1 MAITIQ
7 PASMTDIPA
16 LVDLL
21 GILFA
26 IEQDFTP
33 DPPAQQR
40 GLELLL
46 KHPERG
52 QILLAC
58 DESAG
63 VIGMVSIGDT
73 NFRGTGDAVSLTY
86 ETSGDD
92 TDAHGYSLSYRHPWI
107 DSKETVGTLRI
118 YNRTYEYDDYD
129 TNDSVG
135 DCDSAFTS
143 FFRIA
148 SSCDVDHAAVDEVEN
163 CDYSDQGQ
171 SDVNNIADQCTKVSL
186 ENSNSADVSNLIALC
201 KGSSCRG

>member
-7 PASMTDIPA
+7 SASMTDIPA

-33 DPPAQQR
+33 DPTAQQR

-63 VIGMVSIGDT
+63 VIGMVSAQLVIST
-73 NFRGTGDAVSLTY
+73 AVGAPSAWI
-86 ETSGDD
+86 EDMVI
-92 TDAHGYSLSYRHPWI
+92 APSYRGQGLG
-107 DSKETVGTLRI
+107 KQLL
-118 YNRTYEYDDYD
+118 
-129 TNDSVG
+129 
-135 DCDSAFTS
+135 
-143 FFRIA
+143 
-148 SSCDVDHAAVDEVEN
+148 AAAADWARQ
-163 CDYSDQGQ
+163 QGAQRLQLLADADNAPALEFYQHLGWQ
-171 SDVNNIADQCTKVSL
+171 STRLYAWKQL
-186 ENSNSADVSNLIALC
+186 L
-201 KGSSCRG
+201 

>member
-33 DPPAQQR
+33 DPTAQQR

-63 VIGMVSIGDT
+63 VIGMVSAQLVIST
-73 NFRGTGDAVSLTY
+73 AVGAPSAWI
-86 ETSGDD
+86 EDMVI
-92 TDAHGYSLSYRHPWI
+92 APSYRGQGLG
-107 DSKETVGTLRI
+107 KQLL
-118 YNRTYEYDDYD
+118 
-129 TNDSVG
+129 
-135 DCDSAFTS
+135 
-143 FFRIA
+143 
-148 SSCDVDHAAVDEVEN
+148 AAAADWARQ
-163 CDYSDQGQ
+163 QGAQRLQLLADADNAPALGFYQHLGWQ
-171 SDVNNIADQCTKVSL
+171 STRLYAWKQL
-186 ENSNSADVSNLIALC
+186 L
-201 KGSSCRG
+201 